1 MRRDPAAWLP
11 PLVALIVLIVIG
23 VQLRSALGVSGA
35 FGSGSR
41 PTKPQLA
48 QEYVTLDALLAK
60 AQSARVPEGARDP
73 FKSVA
78 VHGDNPTRHERRPM
92 PPAAAPRP
100 PAPSQPILTA
110 ILFDN
115 DPRALL
121 RWKDRD
127 WTVRQ
132 GGLFDEFQVVA
143 ISRTQVTLRRGAE
156 TVVLERRN
164 PGDNP

>member
-1 MRRDPAAWLP
+1 MKRDPALWLP
-11 PLVALIVLIVIG
+11 PLVALFVLFAIG
-23 VQLRSALGVSGA
+23 IQLRSALGVSGA

-41 PTKPQLA
+41 QPGPQLS
-48 QEYVTLDALLAK
+48 QEYVTLDAIL
-60 AQSARVPEGARDP
+60 SRARADRAPEGVRDP
-73 FKSVA
+73 FKSV
-78 VHGDNPTRHERRPM
+78 VVQGDNH
-92 PPAAAPRP
+92 PRP
-100 PAPSQPILTA
+100 TKKAPVESPRPAVPSQPILTA
-110 ILFDN
+110 ILYDN

-132 GGLFDEFQVVA
+132 GGLFDEFQVVT

-156 TVVLERRN
+156 TVVLLRRN